1 MVFVPWFYILFT
13 RWIEVLNP
21 QSGVAEVN
29 GSMSMSTD
37 SIIYISLQ
45 PKFSSS
51 FEESE
56 FLEFCCALA
65 ETKNIEA
72 TVAGLTNDLTLEILL
87 NQSNFQNDKEYLT
100 FIMTKRVILD
110 LINQGWQLRFKN
122 SKPGLS
128 YSFLSQS
135 SKDLVRSRHAFEREA
150 LMEKESVRSFVQ
162 KMERNGIFAVMR
174 NGEQLVTALRR
185 NGHKAIIPYLQFAE
199 GNERCP
205 HTGLKLMDIWRYFR
219 YTWVNSYRS
228 TPGRSIRILVRD
240 AASPNHAII
249 GIASL
254 GNTVIQQTVRDD
266 WIGWNAETLVGNFD
280 CPSDLIRWC
289 SDTIDNQINDIYL
302 RDLLQQGLYSESE
315 VKNPT
320 SKTIAALKRASGEAL
335 DMYRQAPEEVK
346 YLRSTEKSASDWE
359 NRAKTRLYKS
369 KRCAKLALL
378 LSIRKTLQEER
389 ISDYTE
395 LLENKKLRTTLNR
408 MMRVVKAEH
417 VGESMMDITT
427 CGAIAPYNHLL
438 GGKLVSMLVC
448 SPEVV
453 KHYKEKYSQQDRI
466 IASSMK
472 GTAVRRSPNLVLLTT
487 TSLYE
492 VGSSQ
497 YNRIKIPFGEV
508 GKGIEYK
515 KLGLTEGFGTFHL
528 STDTLRLMELLI
540 GTAEVSERINSVF
553 GEGPSPLLR
562 KIREALS
569 LAGLPSDTVLNHKSR
584 RIVYGVSL
592 AENFR
597 DILTGHA
604 SQPGY
609 NLVESGLD
617 EVKCTERIANY
628 WAKRWL
634 LKRMKNSGILE
645 QVVQHTDSC
654 HGARVRMVSDSSKH
668 FDL

>member
-1 MVFVPWFYILFT
+1 M
-13 RWIEVLNP
+13 N
-21 QSGVAEVN
+21 
-29 GSMSMSTD
+29 TD

-45 PKFSSS
+45 PKLSSS

-56 FLEFCCALA
+56 FLEFCWSLA
-65 ETKNIEA
+65 EAEDIKAMT
-72 TVAGLTNDLTLEILL
+72 AGLTNDLTLEILL

-100 FIMTKRVILD
+100 FIMTKKVILD
-110 LINQGWQLRFKN
+110 LINQGWQLKFKD
-122 SKPGLS
+122 SKPGLT

-135 SKDLVRSRHAFEREA
+135 SKDLVRSRHAFERDA
-150 LMEKESVRSFVQ
+150 VMEKESVRSFVQ
-162 KMERNGIFAVMR
+162 KMERNGIFTLMR

-185 NGHKAIIPYLQFAE
+185 NKHKAIIPYLQFAA
-199 GNERCP
+199 GNERCR

-219 YTWVNSYRS
+219 YTWVNAYRS

-240 AASPNHAII
+240 AAAPNHAII

-266 WIGWNAETLVGNFD
+266 WIGWNAETLIRNFD
-280 CPSDLIRWC
+280 CSSDLIEWC
-289 SDTIDNQINDIYL
+289 SDTIDNRIDDIYL
-302 RDLLQQGLYSESE
+302 HDLLEEGLYSESK
-315 VKNPT
+315 VRNPT
-320 SKTIAALKRASGEAL
+320 SKTITELKEASKESL
-335 DMYRQAPEEVK
+335 DMYRQNPEEVK

-359 NRAKTRLYKS
+359 NRAKTHLYKG
-369 KRCAKLALL
+369 KRCAKLAFL
-378 LSIRKTLQEER
+378 LSIRKTLQEES
-389 ISDYTE
+389 ISGFPE
-395 LLENKKLRTTLNR
+395 LLENKKLRTALNQ
-408 MMRVVKAEH
+408 MMRVVKAAH
-417 VGESMMDITT
+417 VGENMMDITT

-453 KHYKEKYSQQDRI
+453 KHYEEKYSQQDRI

-487 TSLYE
+487 TNLYE
-492 VGSSQ
+492 TGSSQ

-528 STDTLRLMELLI
+528 SADTLKLMELLI
-540 GTAEVSERINSVF
+540 GTAKVSERINSVF

-584 RIVYGVSL
+584 RIVYGISL

-597 DILTGHA
+597 EVLTGRA
-604 SQPGY
+604 SQPSY
-609 NLVESGLD
+609 NLIESGLD
-617 EVKCTERIANY
+617 EVKCTEKIANY
-628 WAKRWL
+628 WIERWL
-634 LKRMKNSGILE
+634 LKRMKNSDILE
-645 QVVQHTDSC
+645 QVVQHTDSY
-654 HGARVRMVSDSSKH
+654 HGARVLMVSDSSKYS
-668 FDL
+668 DL